1 MRGLVVS
8 GFTAIG
14 TGTGAML
21 VLHTEAGLDPAHTVI
36 SEYAFQAAGWLLPLS
51 LTLFA
56 FGAALIAEA
65 LRRSG
70 ADRRVVALLAVWGMC
85 MVLVGAFP
93 TDPPGVPLSVS
104 AGIHRYA
111 AFVAFLVMPLAGL
124 LLART
129 GIRHARLVRV
139 LSLVALGAL
148 VLVVIPYAVRMLGIP
163 LADEDFPA
171 GLIQRTVVVTEL
183 GVLWLAGLAAPW
195 RAERSAAAPVLA

>member
-70 ADRRVVALLAVWGMC
+70 ADRWVLALLAVWGMC
-85 MVLVGAFP
+85 IVLVCAFT
-93 TDPPGVPLSVS
+93 TDTPSCP
-104 AGIHRYA
+104 Y
-111 AFVAFLVMPLAGL
+111 
-124 LLART
+124 T
-129 GIRHARLVRV
+129 GHTRIRRDA
-139 LSLVALGAL
+139 
-148 VLVVIPYAVRMLGIP
+148 
-163 LADEDFPA
+163 
-171 GLIQRTVVVTEL
+171 T
-183 GVLWLAGLAAPW
+183 
-195 RAERSAAAPVLA
+195 